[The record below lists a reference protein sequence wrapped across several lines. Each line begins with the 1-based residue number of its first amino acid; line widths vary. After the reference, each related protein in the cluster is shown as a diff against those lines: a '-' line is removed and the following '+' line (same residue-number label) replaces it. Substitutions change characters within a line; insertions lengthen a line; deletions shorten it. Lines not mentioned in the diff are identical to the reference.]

1 MDPMAEPLSCAC
13 VDGMGQRDYQ
23 QLADHLEF
31 CTGRAIQLTFEESL
45 KLAIGRIGRNVDL
58 VIGKQSVVRFDAKQT
73 ELPLR
78 LVATLSDRR
87 GRTDLRGVL
96 LVRTNDPAQTVS
108 DLKGRKVMLGPPED
122 AETHAAAKKLLKQHG
137 GDAGTTIETA
147 GSLDAATFALADD
160 ETDAAALPDFM
171 PMFLEACGKV
181 EKGSLR
187 VLGHTK
193 REPFI
198 GVFASERVNAD
209 VEQTLRQALAEA
221 ADDALL
227 LDALE
232 SKLGFL
238 DPKANREQAAAPPSA
253 DVVKKA
259 APAPAFQGWTDW
271 RGPGR
276 TGLSK
281 HVPQTLP
288 AKPKVLWSADVT
300 GPAMAGIGATQ
311 EYVVVPDKDA
321 AQKADVLRCF
331 DANSGKSLWTLEYP
345 ADVRIQY
352 TNSPRAA
359 PVMHGDVVYLQGA
372 AGDLHCLELASGR
385 VLWRKNLLDEFLVEL
400 LPWGSSVP
408 PLVVDDKLIVAPGA
422 PQASVVALDLK
433 TGNVVWKTPG
443 HAAAY
448 SAFVV
453 GTWGGVRQIVGYDVA
468 GLGGWDPRT
477 GRRLWEMV
485 PPRRSDFNVG
495 TPVDLA
501 GGILLA
507 TENNGTRLYEFGK
520 QGLIRQQPVAL
531 NDDPA
536 PDTCTPVVIDD
547 RVFCTAYG
555 ELFCL
560 DPNEGLKTVWSV
572 LDDLYYDHTNLIA
585 GNHRV
590 LISNTEGDLVLVRAD
605 TDKYDVVSHIRPFG
619 EEEVESMSHPALLGD
634 RIYVRSQKKLLCLSL
649 KTH

>member
-13 VDGMGQRDYQ
+13 VEGMGQRDYQ
-23 QLADHLEF
+23 QFADHLEF
-31 CTGRAIQLTFEESL
+31 CTGRAVRLMFEESAA
-45 KLAIGRIGRNVDL
+45 LAIDRIGRNVDL
-58 VIGKQSVVRFDAKQT
+58 VIGKQSVVRFDAKQA

-78 LVATLSDRR
+78 LIAELSDRR
-87 GRTDLRGVL
+87 GRTDLTGVL
-96 LVRTNDPAQTVS
+96 VVRQDDPARAVS
-108 DLKGRKVMLGPPED
+108 DLKGRMVMLGPPED
-122 AETHAAAKKLLKQHG
+122 SETHAAAKALLRQHG
-137 GDAGTTIETA
+137 VDAGTTIETA
-147 GSLDAATFALADD
+147 GSLDAATFALTDD

-187 VLGHTK
+187 VLGHTT

-209 VEQTLRQALAEA
+209 VEKTLRQALAEA

-238 DPKANREQAAAPPSA
+238 DPKEDREQAAARPPVGA
-253 DVVKKA
+253 AKKVAVA
-259 APAPAFQGWTDW
+259 AASQGWTDW

-276 TGLSK
+276 MGLSK

-288 AKPKVLWSADVT
+288 EKPKVLWSADVT
-300 GPAMAGIGATQ
+300 GPAMASIGATPK
-311 EYVVVPDKDA
+311 YVVVPDKDA
-321 AQKADVLRCF
+321 AQKADVFRCF
-331 DANSGKSLWTLEYP
+331 DAKTGKSLWTLEYP

-359 PVMHGDVVYLQGA
+359 PVIHEDVVYLQGA
-372 AGDLHCLELASGR
+372 AGDLHCVALASGH
-385 VLWRKNLLDEFLVEL
+385 VVWKKNLPDEFLVEL
-400 LPWGSSVP
+400 LPWGCSVP

-422 PQASVVALDLK
+422 PQASVVAFDLK
-433 TGNVVWKTPG
+433 TGKVVWKTPG

-507 TENNGTRLYEFGK
+507 TENNGTRLYEFRK
-520 QGLIRQQPVAL
+520 QGLIHQRPRAF

-590 LISNTEGDLVLVRAD
+590 LISNTEGDLVLIRAD
-605 TDKYDVVSHIRPFG
+605 ADRYDVVSHIRPFAN
-619 EEEVESMSHPALLGD
+619 EEVESMSHPALLED
-634 RIYVRSQKKLLCLSL
+634 RIYVRSRKKLLCLSL
-649 KTH
+649 KIY